1 MSALAGS
8 RAAVEATFDRDLE
21 SLSASVNS
29 GQAVAWSALTP
40 PRWLGTVAWIGAAAW
55 EWTAR
60 AATGEAS
67 FRYRLSVIPDA
78 PPVLTVATP
87 GGDLDMPEGQLVPY
101 VAHLQD
107 TL

>member
-21 SLSASVNS
+21 SLSASVNG

-40 PRWLGTVAWIGAAAW
+40 RRWRGTVALNGDGSGGL
-55 EWTAR
+55 TAR
-60 AATGEAS
+60 AATGEPTS
-67 FRYRLSVIPDA
+67 RYKLSVIPDA

-87 GGDLDMPEGQLVPY
+87 EGDLDLPAGQLVPY
-101 VAHLQD
+101 HASTPESV
-107 TL
+107 